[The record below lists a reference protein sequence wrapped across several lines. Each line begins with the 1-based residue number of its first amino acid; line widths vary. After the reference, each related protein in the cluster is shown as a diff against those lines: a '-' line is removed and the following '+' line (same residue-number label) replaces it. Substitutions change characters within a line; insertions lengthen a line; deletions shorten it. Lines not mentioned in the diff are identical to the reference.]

1 MGYYTISG
9 ASSVIKLISTLS
21 KCEQE
26 KVYNYLEKELILVSM
41 TSEIQDEIKENRF
54 SSSSV
59 CPYCKKDKVSRNV
72 KYNNKQ
78 RYICKDCH
86 KTFTDFTY
94 SPCYTSKKIFT
105 SWLSYIKCMIE
116 CYLIRK
122 YAEIVEISIP
132 TSFLWRHK
140 IFNLTPLIPLL
151 K

>member
-1 MGYYTISG
+1 MSK
-9 ASSVIKLISTLS
+9 ASSVIKFISTLS

-26 KVYNYLEKELILVSM
+26 K
-41 TSEIQDEIKENRF
+41 
-54 SSSSV
+54 
-59 CPYCKKDKVSRNV
+59 
-72 KYNNKQ
+72 

-116 CYLIRK
+116 GYLIRK

-140 IFNLTPLIPLL
+140 IFNLTPLIQLL